1 MEDNNIIIVAG
12 GKSSR
17 PYPLTLARIKPTE
30 FFMVNCLW
38 NRINIINRTQFF
50 IKNFYQYARQSIE
63 ELPIC
68 LSTESFMFRSL
79 KFFIHSITKTIKEIG
94 LLI

>member
-1 MEDNNIIIVAG
+1 VEDNDIIIVAG
-12 GKSSR
+12 GKGSR
-17 PYPLTLARIKPTE
+17 PYPLTLARLKPTG

-38 NRINIINRTQFF
+38 NRINIIDRTQFF
-50 IKNFYQYARQSIE
+50 MKNFYQYVRQCTE

-68 LSTESFMFRSL
+68 LSKESFMFRSL
-79 KFFIHSITKTIKEIG
+79 KFFIHSIAKTIKEIG